1 MNQNYFGK
9 KKTVYRRA
17 AGFMAA
23 MMLATA
29 GQPVMAYASEKL
41 QTNDPSAS
49 EQWAFSNDGSFAAE
63 EMTKYPV
70 YSDPFG
76 QPSENAELLGTLVEV
91 KKRQAVSG
99 VDINLEQ
106 AWEKYGNGS
115 HDTIVAMIDTGIDYN
130 HEDLKD
136 TLWVNTDEIPGNG
149 IDDDGNGYV
158 DDVYGWNFYN
168 NNNQVFTGDEDS
180 HGTHGAGTISAGTG
194 NGIGISGIVPGNR
207 VRVMALKALGGN
219 DGGGSTAAVIKAIK
233 YAEDNGAVICNLSLT
248 STVDDQALYESMK
261 NSSMLFVV
269 AAGNGN
275 PRTGKGVDT
284 DVTPF
289 YPAAY
294 DLDNIISVANMSF
307 DGALSAS
314 SNYGKTT
321 VDLAA
326 PGSYILSTTPGNSY
340 GYMSGTSMAAPM
352 VSGAAAMVYSYFDG
366 IGVADVK
373 EILMSTVTPMDS
385 LKDVT
390 VSGGMLN
397 VGAALSYDISKLSRK
412 GFQNGGTRSAN
423 GTAPHIEMQTSKRTG
438 GTYLT
443 VRVIDID
450 GDLDKLYYAK
460 GEHTAEEFANGT
472 VEGTPFTVND
482 KDIAA
487 FQITEKGTYTFYAV
501 DKNGNGAVKLA
512 KFASE
517 SDGPGAF
524 Q

>member
-1 MNQNYFGK
+1 MEGEKRIFMDQNDYGK
-9 KKTVYRRA
+9 RKAVCRRA

-23 MMLATA
+23 VMLAVA
-29 GQPVMAYASEKL
+29 GQPSMAYASEKL
-41 QTNDPSAS
+41 QMNDPSAS
-49 EQWAFSNDGSFAAE
+49 EQWAFFNDGSFTSE
-63 EMTKYPV
+63 EVTKYPV

-99 VDINLEQ
+99 VDINLKQ
-106 AWEKYGNGS
+106 AWETYGNGS
-115 HDTIVAMIDTGIDYN
+115 HDTIVAMIDTGIDDT
-130 HEDLKD
+130 HEDLKE
-136 TLWVNTDEIPGNG
+136 TLWVNTDEIPENG

-158 DDVYGWNFYN
+158 DDCYGWNFYN
-168 NNNQVFTGDEDS
+168 NNNQIFTGNEDS

-194 NGIGISGIVPGNR
+194 NGIGISGIVPGTR

-248 STVDDQALYESMK
+248 STTDDK
-261 NSSMLFVV
+261 
-269 AAGNGN
+269 
-275 PRTGKGVDT
+275 TGKGVDT
-284 DVTPF
+284 DVIPF

-294 DLDNIISVANMSF
+294 DLDNIISVANLSF

-326 PGSYILSTTPGNSY
+326 PGSYILSTTPGNTY

-352 VSGAAAMVYSYFDG
+352 VSGAAAMIYSYFDG

-373 EILMSTVTPMDS
+373 EILMSTVTPMES

-397 VGAALSYDISKLSRK
+397 VGAALSYDIGSLSRK
-412 GFQNGGTRSAN
+412 GFQNGGTRPAN
-423 GTAPHIEMQTSKRTG
+423 GTAPYLEMQTSNRNG
-438 GTYLT
+438 GMYLT
-443 VRVIDID
+443 VRVLDID
-450 GDLDKLYYAK
+450 GDLDKLFYAK
-460 GEHTAEEFANGT
+460 GEHTAGEFANGT
-472 VEGTPFTVND
+472 VEGTAFTVNE
-482 KDIAA
+482 KDMAA

-501 DKNGNGAVKLA
+501 DKNGNGAVKIA
-512 KFASE
+512 KFVSE

>member
-1 MNQNYFGK
+1 MKQNYFGK
-9 KKTVYRRA
+9 RTIVCRCA
-17 AGFMAA
+17 AGIMAA
-23 MMLATA
+23 VMFAAA
-29 GQPVMAYASEKL
+29 GQPLMAYASEKL

-49 EQWAFSNDGSFAAE
+49 EQWAFSNDGSFTAE

-76 QPSENAELLGTLVEV
+76 RPSENAELLGTLGEV
-91 KKRQAVSG
+91 KKRQAVAG

-106 AWEKYGNGS
+106 AWRKYGNGT
-115 HDTIVAMIDTGIDYN
+115 HDTIVAMIDTGIDYT
-130 HEDLKD
+130 HEDLRD

-149 IDDDGNGYV
+149 TDDDGNGYT

-168 NNNQVFTGDEDS
+168 NNNQIFTGNEDS

-219 DGGGSTAAVIKAIK
+219 DGGGSTAAVIRAIK

-248 STVDDQALYESMK
+248 STVDDRALYEAMK
-261 NSSMLFVV
+261 NSKMLFVV

-275 PRTGKGVDT
+275 PKTGKGVDT
-284 DVTPF
+284 DVIPF

-294 DLDNIISVANMSF
+294 DLDNIISVANLSL
-307 DGALSAS
+307 DGKLSAS

-326 PGSYILSTTPGNSY
+326 PGSYILSTTPGNTY

-352 VSGAAAMVYSYFDG
+352 VSGAAAMIYSYFDG

-373 EILMSTVTPMDS
+373 EILMATVTPMES

-397 VGAALSYDISKLSRK
+397 VGAALSYDISRLSRK
-412 GFQNGGTRSAN
+412 GFQNGGTRPAN
-423 GTAPHIEMQTSKRTG
+423 GTAPYIEMQTSQRSD

-443 VRVIDID
+443 VRVLDID

-482 KDIAA
+482 KDAAA
-487 FQITEKGTYTFYAV
+487 FQITETGTYTFYAA
-501 DKNGNGAVKLA
+501 DKKGNGAVKLA
-512 KFASE
+512 RFAAE